1 MDGCFISSFYFRL
14 PFTALPFSC
23 AYPHTLP
30 KSHFFFSSKCPL
42 LSPFIAISLL
52 HSFPPNQVLTS
63 FSVSFIITPLSLSLA
78 SPFLFAIRIS
88 FLLPVLPLVFLSLS
102 SPFCLFL
109 ISHSQVLP
117 DSFTPLFFSHCL
129 LSISTTLL
137 FYPPCHSHVPL
148 FIILD
153 CFSLRFLPS
162 YTLSYLFQSFCHS
175 LFCFIFCF
183 SLPSFPFK
191 ALNSELLLK
200 RFCFFSIANQ
210 TQV

>member
-1 MDGCFISSFYFRL
+1 MSSLISFHCYIFTSFLSSQPGPHFLLCLLYHYPSQSLSCVSFPFCNSYFFPTSCSSSCFPLTFFPFLSISYF
-14 PFTALPFSC
+14 PFP
-23 AYPHTLP
+23 
-30 KSHFFFSSKCPL
+30 
-42 LSPFIAISLL
+42 SPPWLI
-52 HSFPPNQVLTS
+52 HSF
-63 FSVSFIITPLSLSLA
+63 I
-78 SPFLFAIRIS
+78 
-88 FLLPVLPLVFLSLS
+88 
-102 SPFCLFL
+102 
-109 ISHSQVLP
+109 
-117 DSFTPLFFSHCL
+117 PLFFSHCL

-183 SLPSFPFK
+183 SIPSFPFK

-200 RFCFFSIANQ
+200 RLFFFQLLIKRRFNTIKCHLLPVG
-210 TQV
+210 TQQ